1 MKNMHNKSRKDVKE
15 KKLEHITTP
24 PFGRPMVDE
33 WMHETDLRIVNIV
46 LKLNQIINYLNEK

>member
-1 MKNMHNKSRKDVKE
+1 MNILKESRKDKKE
-15 KKLEHITTP
+15 NKIEHITTP

-33 WMHETDLRIVNIV
+33 WMHETDLRIVNII